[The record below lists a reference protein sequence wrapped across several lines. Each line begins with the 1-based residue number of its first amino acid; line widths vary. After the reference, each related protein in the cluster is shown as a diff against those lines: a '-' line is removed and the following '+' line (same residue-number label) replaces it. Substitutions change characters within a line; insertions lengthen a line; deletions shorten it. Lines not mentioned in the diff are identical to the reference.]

1 MHNGLELK
9 ISKKPPLKLLLKLN
23 ICVQHPG
30 KCEEDSERTLC
41 LHRACANL
49 CWHLPGTTVLGVTL
63 GLALGNSDHEQSESL
78 LAGAG
83 ALLSACAFVVLNNET

>member
-1 MHNGLELK
+1 MHNSLELK
-9 ISKKPPLKLLLKLN
+9 ISKKPPLKLLLKLS

-30 KCEEDSERTLC
+30 KCEEGCGCLC
-41 LHRACANL
+41 PHRACANL

-63 GLALGNSDHEQSESL
+63 GLALGNGDREQSESL
-78 LAGAG
+78 PAGAG